1 MAIKDR
7 FGSNVRRFRER
18 AGLSQDALA
27 HTADLHRVYL
37 SGIERG
43 KRSPSIETVEKLA
56 NALGIGPGE
65 LFADQPDDA

>member
-27 HTADLHRVYL
+27 HAADVHRVYL

-56 NALGIGPGE
+56 NALGVDPGE
-65 LFADQPDDA
+65 LFAEQPDNA